1 VAKARHLAPAPLSV
15 DTLTHER
22 DRIAAWW
29 LKHGPDEEHGGFVGL
44 IDADG
49 KARSGANKGIVLATR
64 ILWFFSTLALL
75 DERTDWRQAAERA
88 YASLR
93 HGFHDAE
100 HGGVFW
106 ELEANGTVV
115 ADKKQS
121 YAQAFAIYACVAWH
135 RASSNAEPLERAMQY
150 FDRLERRVRDRKHGG
165 YLEAL
170 SRSWGTLYDLRL
182 GSADLNAPKSAN
194 THLHLL
200 EAYTELYRVSQSPLV
215 EEALRHLV
223 ALFFDRIAVARRG
236 PLGTFFD
243 SRWNRLSELQSFGHE
258 IEASWLLWE
267 AVEALRD
274 RRLSEHLLPLILG
287 LAEACLEHGVGAD
300 GRLCEQ
306 RDPLG
311 GKRSDASVW
320 WVQAEALVGF
330 LNTCRLTGE
339 DRYRRA
345 AETVWRHIQLHH
357 VDAVGGEWFW
367 WPPGEI
373 GIAAPPYKAGFW
385 KGPYHNGRAM
395 IEAARLLVAL
405 ESPL

>member
-1 VAKARHLAPAPLSV
+1 MGKTRPLHPAPLSV
-15 DTLTHER
+15 AALERER

-29 LKHGPDEEHGGFVGL
+29 LAHGPDPAHGGFVGL

-49 KARSGANKGIVLATR
+49 RAHSGANKGIVMTTR
-64 ILWFFSTLALL
+64 ILWFFSTLALQE
-75 DERTDWRQAAERA
+75 DRADWRQAAERA

-93 HGFHDAE
+93 DGFHDAA

-106 ELEANGTVV
+106 ELAADGAVV

-135 RASSNAEPLERAMQY
+135 RASGDAEPLDRAMQY
-150 FDRLERRVRDRKHGG
+150 FERLERRVRDRKHGG

-182 GSADLNAPKSAN
+182 GAADMNAPKSAN

-200 EAYTELYRVSQSPLV
+200 EAYTALQRATRSPLV

-223 ALFFDRIAVARRG
+223 GLFFDRIAVTGRG

-258 IEASWLLWE
+258 IEASWLLWD
-267 AVEALRD
+267 AVEALQD
-274 RRLSEHLLPLILG
+274 RRLSEHLFPLVLG
-287 LAEACLEHGVGAD
+287 LAEACLEHGIGPD

-311 GKRSDASVW
+311 GQRADTSVW

-330 LNTCRLTGE
+330 LNAGRLSGE

-345 AETVWRHIQLHH
+345 AEAVWRHI
-357 VDAVGGEWFW
+357 DARHIDHEGGEWFW
-367 WPPGEI
+367 WPPDEVGA
-373 GIAAPPYKAGFW
+373 GQLPYKAGFW

-395 IEAARLLVAL
+395 IEAARHLAAM
-405 ESPL
+405 ESL